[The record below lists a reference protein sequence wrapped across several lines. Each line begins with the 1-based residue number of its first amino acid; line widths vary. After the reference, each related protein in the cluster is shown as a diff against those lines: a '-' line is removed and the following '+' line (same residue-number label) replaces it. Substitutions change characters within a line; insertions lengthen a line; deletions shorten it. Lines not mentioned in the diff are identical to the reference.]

1 MTKREAKYCNRKK
14 IARKT
19 RKQQMK
25 AGIYGKHT

>member
-1 MTKREAKYCNRKK
+1 MTKRETKYRNRKK
-14 IARKT
+14 IEKKT